1 MFNNAWHKAE
11 EFWCLFALGNLS
23 NSPAYPGSAFFFF
36 LQNAFKSADFSATCK
51 LFRPKTTIELQSFE
65 YTHIFYEKYTLVL
78 QL

>member
-1 MFNNAWHKAE
+1 MHGTKQKNF
-11 EFWCLFALGNLS
+11 G
-23 NSPAYPGSAFFFF
+23 AYLLLVTFLIPQPILDLLFFFF
-36 LQNAFKSADFSATCK
+36 LQNAFKSADFGATCK

>member
-1 MFNNAWHKAE
+1 MHGTKQKNFGAYLLLVT
-11 EFWCLFALGNLS
+11 FLIPQPILDLLF
-23 NSPAYPGSAFFFF
+23 FFFF

>member
-1 MFNNAWHKAE
+1 MHGTKQKNF
-11 EFWCLFALGNLS
+11 G
-23 NSPAYPGSAFFFF
+23 AYLLLVTFLIPQPILDLLFFFF